1 MSNII
6 ANNIISNSKVL
17 EEKGYIKNGNISE
30 EYYKLYNNY
39 RTLLNIFLI
48 KTLKLNEFDDSLFN
62 SNLMFIPVSTENM
75 DFYQYFSSNFLKF
88 FYLRNDLFVEK
99 LSDADK
105 NKILNLNEGELLNP
119 SDEILEIIGRTY
131 ADVINS
137 SFDGS
142 VIMNCYGPD
151 SNNYWVDSSSLVIG
165 IRYDEYS
172 DEISD
177 DIWEDVHYKQ
187 VDFLNE
193 LIKKLNIEIQTKMQT
208 KSSIILYNDFTIN
221 KMKK

>member
-48 KTLKLNEFDDSLFN
+48 KTLKLNEFDDSLSN

-99 LSDADK
+99 LSDEDK

-193 LIKKLNIEIQTKMQT
+193 LIKKLNLEIQTKMQT

>member
-75 DFYQYFSSNFLKF
+75 DFYQYFSSHFLKF

-193 LIKKLNIEIQTKMQT
+193 LIKKLNLEIQTKMQT

>member
-193 LIKKLNIEIQTKMQT
+193 LIKKLNLEIQTKMQT